1 MNSKPYKTSLYCIAI
16 MWVSMIGAFARTV
29 HAEQYRLS
37 TFSADVT
44 IPLGHR
50 CMGLLRTKSQKIVDP
65 LRVYGFVLHSSD
77 KPIVLAAFDWCEIRN
92 GAYDALRDAFAKA
105 AGTERQRVIVTAL
118 HQHDAPVVDREA
130 QLLLDS
136 VGLSNELHNTAFLDD
151 TIERVSQAVR
161 DSMDHSQP
169 ISHIGYGMAKVEK
182 VASRRRVREADGRI
196 THTRGSTGGGNK
208 HYAAAPDG
216 DIDPFVRTIAFYNG
230 NKPVLAIH
238 SYATHPMSYYGR
250 GGVTW
255 DFVGIARERLR
266 REQRDIEHIY
276 LSGCS
281 GDVTAGKYNDGSPDN
296 RQILAD
302 RLYTGMKKAFD
313 SIKPQP
319 LTQIDFRSIPFH
331 LEYNQ
336 KPEYKRAILTEQ
348 LENKDLDIIKRIA
361 AAMSLSSLNRVE
373 QKHPI
378 DMACIDF
385 GHGKVVLFPGETFVG
400 YQLMAQQLLPDNF
413 VFSIGFGESWPGYIP
428 MKRDYADG
436 FNGHSWSWV
445 SEKATDQLPAALKKA
460 LGIK

>member
-1 MNSKPYKTSLYCIAI
+1 MIKKPYKSSLFLICI
-16 MWVSMIGAFARTV
+16 MWVSMIGGGVRG
-29 HAEQYRLS
+29 EQYKLS

-50 CMGLLRTKSQKIVDP
+50 CMGLLRTKSQRIVDP

-92 GAYDALRDAFAKA
+92 GAYDAFRDAIAEA
-105 AGTERQRVIVTAL
+105 AGTERQRVMVTAL

-130 QLLLDS
+130 QQLLDS
-136 VGLSNELHNTAFLDD
+136 VGLQNELHNTAFLND
-151 TIERVSQAVR
+151 TVKRVAQAVE
-161 DSMDHSQP
+161 DSLDQAKP
-169 ISHIGYGMAKVEK
+169 ISHIGYGMAKVEQ
-182 VASRRRVREADGRI
+182 VASSRRVTEADGRV
-196 THTRGSTGGGNK
+196 THNRGSSSGGNK
-208 HYAAAPDG
+208 HYANAPDG
-216 DIDPFVRTIAFYNG
+216 DIDPFVRTIAFFNG
-230 NKPVLAIH
+230 DKPVLAIH

-266 REQRDIEHIY
+266 REHKGVEHIY

-296 RQILAD
+296 RQVLAD
-302 RLYTGMKKAFD
+302 RLYTGLKRSFE
-313 SIKPQP
+313 SIERHP
-319 LTQIDFRSIPFH
+319 LHQLEYRNIPFH

-336 KPEYKRAILTEQ
+336 KPGYKRDYLTNQ
-348 LENKDLDIIKRIA
+348 LKDKDLDIIKRIA
-361 AAMSLSSLNRVE
+361 AAMSLSSLDRVE
-373 QKHPI
+373 RNHPI

-436 FNGHSWSWV
+436 FSGHGWSWV

>member
-1 MNSKPYKTSLYCIAI
+1 
-16 MWVSMIGAFARTV
+16 MIGAFARTV

-161 DSMDHSQP
+161 DSLDHSQP

-182 VASRRRVREADGRI
+182 VASSRRVREADGRI
-196 THTRGSTGGGNK
+196 THNRGSSGGGNK

-255 DFVGIARERLR
+255 DFVGIARERIR
-266 REQRDIEHIY
+266 REQRDVEHIY

-281 GDVTAGKYNDGSPDN
+281 GDVTAGKYNDGSPDI

-302 RLYTGMKKAFD
+302 RLFTGMKKSFD

-348 LENKDLDIIKRIA
+348 LENKNLDIIKRIA

-385 GHGKVVLFPGETFVG
+385 GHGKVVLFPGEPFVG

>member
-161 DSMDHSQP
+161 DSLDHSQP

-182 VASRRRVREADGRI
+182 GASSRRVREADGRI
-196 THTRGSTGGGNK
+196 THNRGSSGGGNK

-230 NKPVLAIH
+230 NQPVLAIH

-302 RLYTGMKKAFD
+302 RLYTGMKKSFD

-348 LENKDLDIIKRIA
+348 LENKNLDIIKRIA

-400 YQLMAQQLLPDNF
+400 YQLMAQQLLPDIL
-413 VFSIGFGESWPGYIP
+413 VFSIGFGVSWPGYIP